1 MSKMIKMIS
10 PDKAMY
16 ELERAR
22 IDSIKKALKNG
33 TFKPYPGNGMS
44 VSVLQAI
51 EELQA
56 ENFQV
61 SPIDNLFEAVFVN
74 LLKTGKIKLTEEV
87 NNAN

>member
-1 MSKMIKMIS
+1 MSKMIS

-16 ELERAR
+16 ELERTR

-33 TFKPYPGNGMS
+33 TYKPYPGNGMS

-56 ENFQV
+56 ENFHV
-61 SPIDNLFEAVFVN
+61 SPIDNLVEAVFVN
-74 LLKTGKIKLTEEV
+74 LLKAGKIKINKEEIK
-87 NNAN
+87 